1 MPNIID
7 DNANS
12 NNKADISNP
21 NPSVNNFAESGSNT
35 ETEQDAHQAPAN
47 ALSTPD
53 FDASEI
59 TRKLDGIIE
68 TQSILTKA
76 IYQLMQG
83 GTKSPFSSE
92 PTTSTRPNDTSSNNA
107 IKTIDQL
114 NL

>member
-1 MPNIID
+1 MPNITD

-21 NPSVNNFAESGSNT
+21 SPSVNNSTESGSNA
-35 ETEQDAHQAPAN
+35 ETEQVAQQAPAN
-47 ALSTPD
+47 ALSTTD
-53 FDASEI
+53 FDVSEI
-59 TRKLDGIIE
+59 ARKLDGIIE

-76 IYQLMQG
+76 ISQLMQG
-83 GTKSPFSSE
+83 GTKSPSSSE
-92 PTTSTRPNDTSSNNA
+92 PTTSTRPNDASSSNA